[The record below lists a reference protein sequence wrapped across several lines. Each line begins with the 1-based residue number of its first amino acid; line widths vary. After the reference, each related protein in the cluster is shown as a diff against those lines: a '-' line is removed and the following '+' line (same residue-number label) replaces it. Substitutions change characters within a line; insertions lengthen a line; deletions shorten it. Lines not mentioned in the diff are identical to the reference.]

1 MLPFFSLPTASSPPD
16 RHVQPAP
23 GCRRSRDPH
32 ARRRQGRCGRCGR
45 PWHQWRRQLRPAQMT
60 RTEEPGHGG
69 SCACARRRRG
79 ARPQPDSGVAERGWR
94 DQRGRVRPA
103 RQRRPAR
110 TTSTEEPGHGGLCA
124 SAHHRRGA
132 EPQQESGMGERG
144 LHGSSVL
151 RGHSVQLGNERG
163 RVSGGDGEKS
173 HRRSSR
179 IAGCT
184 A

>member
-69 SCACARRRRG
+69 SCACTRRRRG
-79 ARPQPDSGVAERGWR
+79 AQPQLESGVAERGRR

-110 TTSTEEPGHGGLCA
+110 TTSTEAPGHGGLCA

-151 RGHSVQLGNERG
+151 RGHSV
-163 RVSGGDGEKS
+163 
-173 HRRSSR
+173 
-179 IAGCT
+179 
-184 A
+184 

>member
-23 GCRRSRDPH
+23 GCRCSRDPH
-32 ARRRQGRCGRCGR
+32 ARRRQGRCGR
-45 PWHQWRRQLRPAQMT
+45 PWHQWRRQLRPARMT
-60 RTEEPGHGG
+60 R
-69 SCACARRRRG
+69 
-79 ARPQPDSGVAERGWR
+79 
-94 DQRGRVRPA
+94 
-103 RQRRPAR
+103 
-110 TTSTEEPGHGGLCA
+110 TEEPGHGGLCA

-151 RGHSVQLGNERG
+151 RGHSVQIGNERR